1 MPQVLKLKQGA
12 DEPASALRNH
22 HAVWL
27 CNALQA
33 RRKVRRLANDGL
45 LLDAPEPTRS
55 PTTTNPVAMPTR
67 VCSLPPTDPTIQF
80 SRDRSPESCGRF
92 AFRRSSGRLVR
103 CRVHGREP
111 RERSRRRG

>member
-45 LLDAPEPTRS
+45 LL
-55 PTTTNPVAMPTR
+55 
-67 VCSLPPTDPTIQF
+67 
-80 SRDRSPESCGRF
+80 
-92 AFRRSSGRLVR
+92 RRARAD
-103 CRVHGREP
+103 
-111 RERSRRRG
+111 